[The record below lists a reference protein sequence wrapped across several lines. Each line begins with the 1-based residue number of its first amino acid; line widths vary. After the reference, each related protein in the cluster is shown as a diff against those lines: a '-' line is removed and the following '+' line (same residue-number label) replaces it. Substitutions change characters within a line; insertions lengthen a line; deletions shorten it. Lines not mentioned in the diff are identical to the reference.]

1 MKKNKQQKKQIVASK
16 SLKLHFFERK
26 HENILWN

>member
-1 MKKNKQQKKQIVASK
+1 MKKNKKQKKQIVASK